1 MKSFEKWKYE
11 EIELTF
17 GTERVDELPQLTE
30 WLSANDAPS
39 DFETLIINNLYPELV
54 RKVDGWNE
62 DELKFFFIAHIINLV
77 SFSKPKVYSSF
88 SQRIISTVKKD
99 IHQND
104 VDLRGRI
111 EFFVA
116 MGEQIPRQPFF
127 FLHEYKPLNKT
138 TPSDPLGQL
147 LIAMLATQTFS
158 EVHRPM
164 YGVYITGK
172 FWQFIVLNENQYS
185 VSVSFDATK
194 KEELFKILSILK
206 RCKTYIEEMILNL

>member
-1 MKSFEKWKYE
+1 MSF
-11 EIELTF
+11 L
-17 GTERVDELPQLTE
+17 
-30 WLSANDAPS
+30 WLWVSK
-39 DFETLIINNLYPELV
+39 FLV
-54 RKVDGWNE
+54 N
-62 DELKFFFIAHIINLV
+62 H
-77 SFSKPKVYSSF
+77 
-88 SQRIISTVKKD
+88 
-99 IHQND
+99 
-104 VDLRGRI
+104 
-111 EFFVA
+111 
-116 MGEQIPRQPFF
+116 FF
-127 FLHEYKPLNKT
+127 FLHEHKPLNKT

-147 LIAMLATQTFS
+147 LIAMLATQTFN

>member
-17 GTERVDELPQLTE
+17 GTERVDNLPQLTE
-30 WLSANDAPS
+30 WLSVNDAPS
-39 DFETLIINNLYPELV
+39 EFETVIINNLYPELV

-77 SFSKPKVYSSF
+77 NFSKPKVYSSF
-88 SQRIISTVKKD
+88 SQRTISTVKKD

-104 VDLRGRI
+104 VELRGRI
-111 EFFVA
+111 VFFVA
-116 MGEQIPRQPFF
+116 TGEQIPRQPFF

-147 LIAMLATQTFS
+147 LIAMLATQTFN
-158 EVHRPM
+158 EIHRPM

-172 FWQFIVLNENQYS
+172 LWQFIVLEENKYS

-206 RCKTYIEEMILNL
+206 RCKTYIEEMISKM